1 MTRSGSGATPEA
13 LPIPSSQ
20 LDRYRLRLRQRDRG
34 TVAGA
39 HLIRQRGQ
47 SLEFREFR
55 PYLPGDDIRHVD
67 WRTSARHHRRDE
79 LVVRT
84 FEHEVQ
90 TRVVISIDTRA
101 TMRLPDVAS
110 KLQLARWFAEAMSYI
125 AGRSGDSVALHAL
138 EGGQVVELG
147 SSADRSRIRRALQRI
162 SRPNTPSAPSNGGSP
177 GRARRARDPSTEL
190 RVALRLLKGEERSG
204 VRGPAS
210 DEPGFGAEPRLI
222 WTALERALPPGSVW
236 LVLTDLY
243 FADEADVMSLAARIR
258 NAQQGSRWVVVV
270 DFDSWPCETHRVGH
284 GLYRLDGPGVSAPE
298 LRVRLT
304 SGLLDDVK
312 GRIDERKRRFDRAAA
327 AGGYERLRWT
337 WPAEADPAATA
348 IFREHF
354 FGQEIVRRLVMPDGA
369 R

>member
-67 WRTSARHHRRDE
+67 WRASARHHRRGE

-90 TRVVISIDTRA
+90 TRIVISIDTRA

-138 EGGQVVELG
+138 GRGQVVELG
-147 SSADRSRIRRALQRI
+147 TSADRRRIRHALQRVTA
-162 SRPNTPSAPSNGGSP
+162 PNSTSDASNGWSWP
-177 GRARRARDPSTEL
+177 
-190 RVALRLLKGEERSG
+190 
-204 VRGPAS
+204 
-210 DEPGFGAEPRLI
+210 
-222 WTALERALPPGSVW
+222 ALERALPPGSVW

-243 FADEADVMSLAARIR
+243 FADEADVMSLAARVR
-258 NAQQGSRWVVVV
+258 NAQQGSRWVVVI
-270 DFDSWPCETHRVGH
+270 DFDSWPCETHRVGP

-337 WPAEADPAATA
+337 WPAEADPAAAA
-348 IFREHF
+348 IFRDHF

>member
-1 MTRSGSGATPEA
+1 
-13 LPIPSSQ
+13 
-20 LDRYRLRLRQRDRG
+20 
-34 TVAGA
+34 
-39 HLIRQRGQ
+39 
-47 SLEFREFR
+47 
-55 PYLPGDDIRHVD
+55 LPGDDIRHVD
-67 WRTSARHHRRDE
+67 WRASARYHRHDE

-101 TMRLPDVAS
+101 TMRLPEGAS
-110 KLQLARWFAEAMSYI
+110 KLQLALWFAEAMSYV

-138 EGGQVVELG
+138 ESGQVIELG
-147 SSADRSRIRRALQRI
+147 SSADRWRIRHALQRV
-162 SRPNTPSAPSNGGSP
+162 SLSKAATNG
-177 GRARRARDPSTEL
+177 
-190 RVALRLLKGEERSG
+190 
-204 VRGPAS
+204 
-210 DEPGFGAEPRLI
+210 

-243 FADEADVMSLAARIR
+243 FADEAEVMSLAARVR

-270 DFDSWPCETHRVGH
+270 DFDSWACETHRVGY
-284 GLYRLDGPGVSAPE
+284 GLHRLDVPGSPGGSAPE
-298 LRVRLT
+298 LRVRVT
-304 SGLLDDVK
+304 SNLLDEVK

-327 AGGYERLRWT
+327 AGGYDRLRWT
-337 WPAEADPAATA
+337 WPPEADPAAAA

>member
-67 WRTSARHHRRDE
+67 WRASARYHRRDE

-84 FEHEVQ
+84 FEHEAQ

-101 TMRLPDVAS
+101 TMRLPKVAS
-110 KLQLARWFAEAMSYI
+110 KLQLALWFAEAMSYI

-147 SSADRSRIRRALQRI
+147 SSADRWRVRHALQRV
-162 SRPNTPSAPSNGGSP
+162 SAPKTTKARSNGRSLSAE
-177 GRARRARDPSTEL
+177 ARRA
-190 RVALRLLKGEERSG
+190 K
-204 VRGPAS
+204 
-210 DEPGFGAEPRLI
+210 AE

-243 FADEADVMSLAARIR
+243 FADEAEVMSLAARVR

-270 DFDSWPCETHRVGH
+270 DFDSWACETHRVGH
-284 GLYRLDGPGVSAPE
+284 GLHRLVVPGGPVVSAPE

-304 SGLLDDVK
+304 SGLLNEVK

-327 AGGYERLRWT
+327 AGGYDRLRWT
-337 WPAEADPAATA
+337 WPPEADPAATA

>member
-55 PYLPGDDIRHVD
+55 PYLPGDDVRHVD
-67 WRTSARHHRRDE
+67 WRASARHHRRGE

-138 EGGQVVELG
+138 ERGQVVELG
-147 SSADRSRIRRALQRI
+147 TSTDRWRIRQALQRVCVPTEMSAAANRSSP
-162 SRPNTPSAPSNGGSP
+162 SRAP
-177 GRARRARDPSTEL
+177 RACD
-190 RVALRLLKGEERSG
+190 ERSG

-210 DEPGFGAEPRLI
+210 DEPGFGAEPRRI

-243 FADEADVMSLAARIR
+243 FTDEAEVMSLAARVR

-284 GLYRLDGPGVSAPE
+284 GLYRLEGPGLHPTTHKTRGGGPGVSAPE

-304 SGLLDDVK
+304 SGLLDEVK

-337 WPAEADPAATA
+337 WPADADPAATA

>member
-13 LPIPSSQ
+13 LPIASSQ

-67 WRTSARHHRRDE
+67 WRASARHHHRDE

-84 FEHEVQ
+84 YEHEVQ
-90 TRVVISIDTRA
+90 TRVVISIDTGA

-110 KLQLARWFAEAMSYI
+110 KLQLARWFAEAMAYV
-125 AGRSGDSVALHAL
+125 AARSGDSVALHAL
-138 EGGQVVELG
+138 DRGQVIELG
-147 SSADRSRIRRALQRI
+147 TSADRGRIRHALQRL
-162 SRPNTPSAPSNGGSP
+162 TDLAE
-177 GRARRARDPSTEL
+177 ARRAKADWS
-190 RVALRLLKGEERSG
+190 
-204 VRGPAS
+204 
-210 DEPGFGAEPRLI
+210 
-222 WTALERALPPGSVW
+222 ALERALPPGSVW

-243 FADEADVMSLAARIR
+243 FADDADVMALAARVR
-258 NAQQGSRWVVVV
+258 HAQQGSRWVVVV

-284 GLYRLDGPGVSAPE
+284 GLHRLDGPGVSAPE

-304 SGLLDDVK
+304 SGLLEDVK

-337 WPAEADPAATA
+337 WPAAAEPAATA

>member
-1 MTRSGSGATPEA
+1 MTRSGIGPTLEA
-13 LPIPSSQ
+13 LPVPSSQ

-67 WRTSARHHRRDE
+67 WRASARHRLGE

-90 TRVVISIDTRA
+90 TRVVISIDARE
-101 TMRLPDVAS
+101 TMRLPDVAP
-110 KLQLARWFAEAMSYI
+110 KLQLARWFAEAMAYI

-138 EGGQVVELG
+138 EGGRAIELG
-147 SSADRSRIRRALQRI
+147 SSADRWRIRRALQRV
-162 SRPNTPSAPSNGGSP
+162 SAPTAMSVTSSAGS
-177 GRARRARDPSTEL
+177 
-190 RVALRLLKGEERSG
+190 
-204 VRGPAS
+204 
-210 DEPGFGAEPRLI
+210 
-222 WTALERALPPGSVW
+222 WTALERALPPGSIW
-236 LVLTDLY
+236 LLLTDLY
-243 FADEADVMSLAARIR
+243 FAEEAEVTSIAARVR

-270 DFDSWPCETHRVGH
+270 DFDSWACETYRVGH
-284 GLYRLDGPGVSAPE
+284 GLRRLEGPGVAVPE

-304 SGLLDDVK
+304 SALLEDVK

-327 AGGYERLRWT
+327 ALSL
-337 WPAEADPAATA
+337 
-348 IFREHF
+348 IH
-354 FGQEIVRRLVMPDGA
+354 I
-369 R
+369 

>member
-1 MTRSGSGATPEA
+1 MTRSGNGASPEA
-13 LPIPSSQ
+13 LPVSSSQ

-34 TVAGA
+34 TVAGS

-67 WRTSARHHRRDE
+67 WRASARHHRREE

-101 TMRLPDVAS
+101 TMRMPDVAP
-110 KLQLARWFAEAMSYI
+110 KLQLALWFAEAISYI
-125 AGRSGDSVALHAL
+125 AGRSGDSVALHGLAT
-138 EGGQVVELG
+138 GRVIELG
-147 SSADRSRIRRALQRI
+147 SAADRGRIRQALQRLC
-162 SRPNTPSAPSNGGSP
+162 APKTTS
-177 GRARRARDPSTEL
+177 
-190 RVALRLLKGEERSG
+190 
-204 VRGPAS
+204 GPA
-210 DEPGFGAEPRLI
+210 
-222 WTALERALPPGSVW
+222 WTPLERALPPGSVW

-243 FADEADVMSLAARIR
+243 FAEEAEVMALAARVR

-270 DFDSWPCETHRVGH
+270 DFDSWACETRRVGP
-284 GLYRLDGPGVSAPE
+284 GLHRLDGPGVSAPE

-304 SGLLDDVK
+304 SGLLDDVR

-327 AGGYERLRWT
+327 AGGYDRLRWT
-337 WPAEADPAATA
+337 WPPETDPAPTT

>member
-1 MTRSGSGATPEA
+1 MTRSGNGTAPEA
-13 LPIPSSQ
+13 LPVPSSQ

-39 HLIRQRGQ
+39 HLVRQRGQ

-67 WRTSARHHRRDE
+67 WRASARHHRRDE

-101 TMRLPDVAS
+101 TMRLPEAAS
-110 KLQLARWFAEAMSYI
+110 KLQLALWFAEAMSYI

-138 EGGQVVELG
+138 AGGQVIELG
-147 SSADRSRIRRALQRI
+147 SSADRGRIRRALQRV
-162 SRPNTPSAPSNGGSP
+162 SVVTASSNRRVPAGARQDVT
-177 GRARRARDPSTEL
+177 RAKE
-190 RVALRLLKGEERSG
+190 
-204 VRGPAS
+204 
-210 DEPGFGAEPRLI
+210 GA

-243 FADEADVMSLAARIR
+243 FADEAEVMSLAARVR
-258 NAQQGSRWVVVV
+258 HAQLGSRWVVVV
-270 DFDSWPCETHRVGH
+270 DFDSWACETCRVGY
-284 GLYRLDGPGVSAPE
+284 GLHRLEGPGVSVPE

-312 GRIDERKRRFDRAAA
+312 GRIDARKRRFDRAAA

-337 WPAEADPAATA
+337 WPPEADPAPTA

-354 FGQEIVRRLVMPDGA
+354 FGQEIVCRLVMPDGA

>member
-1 MTRSGSGATPEA
+1 MTRSGSGTPEA
-13 LPIPSSQ
+13 LPLTSSQ
-20 LDRYRLRLRQRDRG
+20 LDRFRLRLRQRDRG

-67 WRTSARHHRRDE
+67 WRASARHHRRDE

-90 TRVVISIDTRA
+90 TRLVISIDTRA
-101 TMRLPDVAS
+101 TMRLPEVAS
-110 KLQLARWFAEAMSYI
+110 KLRLARWFAEAMAYI

-138 EGGQVVELG
+138 ESGRVIELG
-147 SSADRSRIRRALQRI
+147 SSADRSRIRQALQRVCT
-162 SRPNTPSAPSNGGSP
+162 PNRRSP
-177 GRARRARDPSTEL
+177 GRARRAR
-190 RVALRLLKGEERSG
+190 EERSG
-204 VRGPAS
+204 ERSPAS
-210 DEPGFGAEPRLI
+210 EEPGFGAEPRPG
-222 WTALERALPPGSVW
+222 LERTLPPGSVW

-243 FADEADVMSLAARIR
+243 FADEAEVMSLAARVR

-270 DFDSWPCETHRVGH
+270 DFDSWACETHRVGH
-284 GLYRLDGPGVSAPE
+284 GLHRLEGPGVSALE

-304 SGLLDDVK
+304 SGLLDQVK
-312 GRIDERKRRFDRAAA
+312 GRIEERKRRFDRAAA
-327 AGGYERLRWT
+327 AGGYDRLRWT
-337 WPAEADPAATA
+337 WPAAAEPAAA
-348 IFREHF
+348 DIFREHF
-354 FGQEIVRRLVMPDGA
+354 FGQEIVHRLVMPDGA

>member
-1 MTRSGSGATPEA
+1 MTRSGSGGTPEA
-13 LPIPSSQ
+13 LPLPSSQ
-20 LDRYRLRLRQRDRG
+20 LDRYRLRLRQRERG
-34 TVAGA
+34 SVAGA

-67 WRTSARHHRRDE
+67 WRASARHHRRDE

-101 TMRLPDVAS
+101 TMRLPEGAS
-110 KLQLARWFAEAMSYI
+110 KLQLARWFAEAMAYI

-138 EGGQVVELG
+138 ESGKMIELG
-147 SSADRSRIRRALQRI
+147 SSADRRRIRQALRALSER
-162 SRPNTPSAPSNGGSP
+162 SESKGGSK
-177 GRARRARDPSTEL
+177 GRACTP
-190 RVALRLLKGEERSG
+190 
-204 VRGPAS
+204 
-210 DEPGFGAEPRLI
+210 
-222 WTALERALPPGSVW
+222 LERALSPGSVW

-243 FADEADVMSLAARIR
+243 FADEAEVMSLAARVR

-270 DFDSWPCETHRVGH
+270 DFDSWACETHRVGH
-284 GLYRLDGPGVSAPE
+284 GLHRLEGPGVSALE

-304 SGLLDDVK
+304 SGLLDEVK

-327 AGGYERLRWT
+327 AGGYDRLRWT
-337 WPAEADPAATA
+337 WPAAADPAATD

-354 FGQEIVRRLVMPDGA
+354 FGQEIVHRLVRPDGA

>member
-13 LPIPSSQ
+13 LPLPSSQ

-39 HLIRQRGQ
+39 HLVRQRGQ

-67 WRTSARHHRRDE
+67 WRASARHHRRDE

-101 TMRLPDVAS
+101 TMWMPEVAS
-110 KLQLARWFAEAMSYI
+110 KLQLALWFAEAMSYI

-138 EGGQVVELG
+138 EGGQVIELG
-147 SSADRSRIRRALQRI
+147 SSADRWRIRHALQRVGA
-162 SRPNTPSAPSNGGSP
+162 SKAASGSP
-177 GRARRARDPSTEL
+177 RRAR
-190 RVALRLLKGEERSG
+190 
-204 VRGPAS
+204 
-210 DEPGFGAEPRLI
+210 I
-222 WTALERALPPGSVW
+222 WTPLERALPPGSVW

-243 FADEADVMSLAARIR
+243 FADEAEVMSLAARVR

-270 DFDSWPCETHRVGH
+270 DFDSWACETHRVGH
-284 GLYRLDGPGVSAPE
+284 GLRRLEGPGVSTPE

-312 GRIDERKRRFDRAAA
+312 ARIDERKRRFDSAAA
-327 AGGYERLRWT
+327 AGGYERLKWT
-337 WPAEADPAATA
+337 WPPDADPAATA

>member
-67 WRTSARHHRRDE
+67 WRASARYHRRDE

-101 TMRLPDVAS
+101 TMRLPEVAS
-110 KLQLARWFAEAMSYI
+110 KLQLARWFAEAMAYI

-138 EGGQVVELG
+138 ERGQVVELG
-147 SSADRSRIRRALQRI
+147 TSADRWRIRHALQRVTD
-162 SRPNTPSAPSNGGSP
+162 PNSASAASS
-177 GRARRARDPSTEL
+177 GRSFT
-190 RVALRLLKGEERSG
+190 G
-204 VRGPAS
+204 
-210 DEPGFGAEPRLI
+210 
-222 WTALERALPPGSVW
+222 LERALPPGSVW

-243 FADEADVMSLAARIR
+243 FADDAEVMSLAARVR

-284 GLYRLDGPGVSAPE
+284 GLYRLEGPGVSAPE

>member
-1 MTRSGSGATPEA
+1 MTRSGSATPAEA
-13 LPIPSSQ
+13 LPLPSAQ

-67 WRTSARHHRRDE
+67 WRASARHHRRNE

-90 TRVVISIDTRA
+90 TRLVISIDARA
-101 TMRLPDVAS
+101 TMRLPEVAS
-110 KLQLARWFAEAMSYI
+110 KLQLALWFAEAMAYI
-125 AGRSGDSVALHAL
+125 AGRSGDSVALHAI

-147 SSADRSRIRRALQRI
+147 SSADRWRIRRALQRV
-162 SRPNTPSAPSNGGSP
+162 STPKSSGRLPSEARSDMT
-177 GRARRARDPSTEL
+177 RAKE
-190 RVALRLLKGEERSG
+190 GN
-204 VRGPAS
+204 
-210 DEPGFGAEPRLI
+210 

-243 FADEADVMSLAARIR
+243 FADDAEVMSLAARVR

-270 DFDSWPCETHRVGH
+270 DFDSWACETRRVGH
-284 GLYRLDGPGVSAPE
+284 GLHRLDGPGVSAPE

-304 SGLLDDVK
+304 SGLLDEVK
-312 GRIDERKRRFDRAAA
+312 GRIEDRKRRFDRAAA
-327 AGGYERLRWT
+327 AGGYDRLRWT
-337 WPAEADPAATA
+337 WPAEADPSPTA

>member
-1 MTRSGSGATPEA
+1 MTRSGSGPTPEA
-13 LPIPSSQ
+13 LPFPSSQ

-67 WRTSARHHRRDE
+67 WRASARHRPGE

-110 KLQLARWFAEAMSYI
+110 KLHLARWFAEAMAYI
-125 AGRSGDSVALHAL
+125 AGRSGDAVALHAL
-138 EGGQVVELG
+138 EGGQVIELG
-147 SSADRSRIRRALQRI
+147 SSADRWRIRH
-162 SRPNTPSAPSNGGSP
+162 
-177 GRARRARDPSTEL
+177 
-190 RVALRLLKGEERSG
+190 ALRRVCAAKAMSDRSSG
-204 VRGPAS
+204 
-210 DEPGFGAEPRLI
+210 
-222 WTALERALPPGSVW
+222 WTQLERALPPGSVW

-243 FADEADVMSLAARIR
+243 FADEAEVMSLAARIR

-298 LRVRLT
+298 LRVRLA
-304 SGLLDDVK
+304 SGVLDDVK

-327 AGGYERLRWT
+327 AGGYERLKWT
-337 WPAEADPAATA
+337 WPAATDPAPTA

-354 FGQEIVRRLVMPDGA
+354 FGQEIVRRLVMPD
-369 R
+369 RT

>member
-1 MTRSGSGATPEA
+1 MTRSGSGSTTDA
-13 LPIPSSQ
+13 LPIPASQ

-67 WRTSARHHRRDE
+67 WRASARHHRRDQ

-101 TMRLPDVAS
+101 TMRLPEVAS
-110 KLQLARWFAEAMSYI
+110 KLQLALWFAEAMAYI
-125 AGRSGDSVALHAL
+125 AGRSGDSVALHAM
-138 EGGQVVELG
+138 GSGQVIELG
-147 SSADRSRIRRALQRI
+147 SSADRWRIRRALQRV
-162 SRPNTPSAPSNGGSP
+162 SA
-177 GRARRARDPSTEL
+177 ASTE
-190 RVALRLLKGEERSG
+190 A
-204 VRGPAS
+204 RGGTAS
-210 DEPGFGAEPRLI
+210 F
-222 WTALERALPPGSVW
+222 TALERALPPGSVW

-243 FADEADVMSLAARIR
+243 FADEAEVMSLAARVR

-270 DFDSWPCETHRVGH
+270 DFDSWACETHRVGH
-284 GLYRLDGPGVSAPE
+284 GLRRLEGPGVSSPE

-304 SGLLDDVK
+304 PGLLEDVK

-327 AGGYERLRWT
+327 AGGYDRLRWT
-337 WPAEADPAATA
+337 WPADSDPASAD

-354 FGQEIVRRLVMPDGA
+354 FGQEIVRRLVMPDAA

>member
-1 MTRSGSGATPEA
+1 MTRSGNAPTTEP

-39 HLIRQRGQ
+39 HLVRQRGQ

-67 WRTSARHHRRDE
+67 WRASARHHRRDE

-110 KLQLARWFAEAMSYI
+110 KLTIARWFAEAMAYI
-125 AGRSGDSVALHAL
+125 AGRSGDSVALHSL
-138 EGGQVVELG
+138 ETGQVIELG
-147 SSADRSRIRRALQRI
+147 SSGDRWRIRRALARV
-162 SRPNTPSAPSNGGSP
+162 SGST
-177 GRARRARDPSTEL
+177 RT
-190 RVALRLLKGEERSG
+190 
-204 VRGPAS
+204 PAS
-210 DEPGFGAEPRLI
+210 GRSFS
-222 WTALERALPPGSVW
+222 ALERALPPGCVW

-243 FADEADVMSLAARIR
+243 FADEAEVMSLAARVR

-270 DFDSWPCETHRVGH
+270 DFDSWACETHRIGQ
-284 GLYRLDGPGVSAPE
+284 GLRRLEGPGVSTPD
-298 LRVRLT
+298 LRVRFAP
-304 SGLLDDVK
+304 GVLDEVK
-312 GRIDERKRRFDRAAA
+312 GRIDSRKRRFDRAAA
-327 AGGYERLRWT
+327 AGGYDRLRWT
-337 WPAEADPAATA
+337 WPAEANPPATA

-354 FGQEIVRRLVMPDGA
+354 YGQEIIHRLVMPDGS

>member
-1 MTRSGSGATPEA
+1 MTRSGSATPTEA
-13 LPIPSSQ
+13 LPLPSSQ

-67 WRTSARHHRRDE
+67 WRASARHHRRGE

-90 TRVVISIDTRA
+90 TRVVISVDARA
-101 TMRLPDVAS
+101 TMRLPEVAP
-110 KLQLARWFAEAMSYI
+110 KLQLALWFAEAMAYI
-125 AGRSGDSVALHAL
+125 AARSGDSVAVHGID
-138 EGGQVVELG
+138 GGQVVELG
-147 SSADRSRIRRALQRI
+147 SSADRWRIRRALQRV
-162 SRPNTPSAPSNGGSP
+162 SAP
-177 GRARRARDPSTEL
+177 
-190 RVALRLLKGEERSG
+190 K
-204 VRGPAS
+204 PAAKVEWS
-210 DEPGFGAEPRLI
+210 
-222 WTALERALPPGSVW
+222 ALERALPPGSVW

-243 FADEADVMSLAARIR
+243 FADDAEVMALAARVR

-270 DFDSWPCETHRVGH
+270 DFDSWACETHRVGH
-284 GLYRLDGPGVSAPE
+284 GLRRLEGPGVSAPE

-304 SGLLDDVK
+304 SGLLDDVE

-327 AGGYERLRWT
+327 AGGYDRLRWT
-337 WPAEADPAATA
+337 WPAEADPAPTA

>member
-1 MTRSGSGATPEA
+1 MTRSGSGPTPEA
-13 LPIPSSQ
+13 LPVSSSQ
-20 LDRYRLRLRQRDRG
+20 LDRFRLRLRQRDRG

-67 WRTSARHHRRDE
+67 WRASARHHRRDE

-101 TMRLPDVAS
+101 TMRLPDVAP
-110 KLQLARWFAEAMSYI
+110 KLQLARWFAEAMAYI

-147 SSADRSRIRRALQRI
+147 SSADRWRIRQALQRV
-162 SRPNTPSAPSNGGSP
+162 SAPKARVTNGRSW
-177 GRARRARDPSTEL
+177 T
-190 RVALRLLKGEERSG
+190 RLEQ
-204 VRGPAS
+204 
-210 DEPGFGAEPRLI
+210 
-222 WTALERALPPGSVW
+222 ALPPGSVW

-243 FADEADVMSLAARIR
+243 FADEAEVISLAARIR

-270 DFDSWPCETHRVGH
+270 DFDSWACETHRVGH
-284 GLYRLDGPGVSAPE
+284 GLRRLEGPGVSAPE

-304 SGLLDDVK
+304 SGLLDEVK
-312 GRIDERKRRFDRAAA
+312 SRIDERKRRFDRAAA
-327 AGGYERLRWT
+327 AGGYDRLRWA
-337 WPAEADPAATA
+337 WPAEANPAATA
-348 IFREHF
+348 IFREQF
-354 FGQEIVRRLVMPDGA
+354 FGHEIVHRLVMPDAA

>member
-13 LPIPSSQ
+13 LPVPSSQ
-20 LDRYRLRLRQRDRG
+20 LDRFRLRLRQRDRG

-67 WRTSARHHRRDE
+67 WRASARHHRRDE

-90 TRVVISIDTRA
+90 TRVVISLDTRA
-101 TMRLPDVAS
+101 TMRLPEVAP
-110 KLQLARWFAEAMSYI
+110 KLQLARWFAEAMCYI
-125 AGRSGDSVALHAL
+125 AGRSGDSVAVHAL
-138 EGGQVVELG
+138 DSGQVVELG
-147 SSADRSRIRRALQRI
+147 SSADRWRIRRALQRV
-162 SRPNTPSAPSNGGSP
+162 SVAKAASNGRSLSAE
-177 GRARRARDPSTEL
+177 GRTAT
-190 RVALRLLKGEERSG
+190 VN
-204 VRGPAS
+204 
-210 DEPGFGAEPRLI
+210 

-243 FADEADVMSLAARIR
+243 FAGEAEVMALAARVR

-270 DFDSWPCETHRVGH
+270 DFDSWACETHRVGH
-284 GLYRLDGPGVSAPE
+284 GLRRLDGPGVSAPE
-298 LRVRLT
+298 LRVKLT
-304 SGLLDDVK
+304 SGLLDEVK

-327 AGGYERLRWT
+327 AGGYDRLRWT
-337 WPAEADPAATA
+337 WPAEADPTPTA

>member
-34 TVAGA
+34 TIAGA
-39 HLIRQRGQ
+39 HLVRQRGQ

-67 WRTSARHHRRDE
+67 WRASARHHRRDE

-90 TRVVISIDTRA
+90 TRVVISIDNRA
-101 TMRLPDVAS
+101 TMRLPEVAS
-110 KLQLARWFAEAMSYI
+110 KLQLARWFAEAMAYI
-125 AGRSGDSVALHAL
+125 AGRCGDSVALHAL
-138 EGGQVVELG
+138 GTGQVIELG
-147 SSADRSRIRRALQRI
+147 SSADRRRIRSALQRI
-162 SRPNTPSAPSNGGSP
+162 AGPGTTPVSR
-177 GRARRARDPSTEL
+177 
-190 RVALRLLKGEERSG
+190 RSF
-204 VRGPAS
+204 P
-210 DEPGFGAEPRLI
+210 
-222 WTALERALPPGSVW
+222 ALERGLPPGSVW

-243 FADEADVMSLAARIR
+243 FAEEAEVMSLAARVR

-270 DFDSWPCETHRVGH
+270 DFDSWACETHRVGH
-284 GLYRLDGPGVSAPE
+284 GLRRLDGPGVSTPE
-298 LRVRLT
+298 LRVRL
-304 SGLLDDVK
+304 SPGLLDEVK

-327 AGGYERLRWT
+327 AGGYDRLRWT
-337 WPAEADPAATA
+337 WPAEADPPATA

-354 FGQEIVRRLVMPDGA
+354 FGQEIVRRLVMPDGS

>member
-1 MTRSGSGATPEA
+1 MTRSGTGTPPEA

-34 TVAGA
+34 TVAGS

-67 WRTSARHHRRDE
+67 WRASARHRPDE

-101 TMRLPDVAS
+101 TMRLPEVAS

-138 EGGQVVELG
+138 DGGQVIELG
-147 SSADRSRIRRALQRI
+147 SSADRWRIRHALQRMCVPQTATN
-162 SRPNTPSAPSNGGSP
+162 RGPLYGSP
-177 GRARRARDPSTEL
+177 RRARRAR
-190 RVALRLLKGEERSG
+190 EERSG
-204 VRGPAS
+204 VRGMAS
-210 DEPGFGAEPRLI
+210 DAPRFAAEPRLI
-222 WTALERALPPGSVW
+222 WTMLERALPPGSIW

-243 FADEADVMSLAARIR
+243 FADEAEVMSLAARIR

-270 DFDSWPCETHRVGH
+270 DFDSWPCETHRVGQ

-304 SGLLDDVK
+304 SGLLEDVK

-337 WPAEADPAATA
+337 WPAEKDPAATL

>member
-1 MTRSGSGATPEA
+1 
-13 LPIPSSQ
+13 
-20 LDRYRLRLRQRDRG
+20 
-34 TVAGA
+34 VAGA

-67 WRTSARHHRRDE
+67 WRASARYHRRDE

-101 TMRLPDVAS
+101 TMRLPEMAS
-110 KLQLARWFAEAMSYI
+110 KLQLACWFAEAMSYI

-138 EGGQVVELG
+138 DGGQVVELG
-147 SSADRSRIRRALQRI
+147 SSADRWRIRRALQRV
-162 SRPNTPSAPSNGGSP
+162 SALKTTST
-177 GRARRARDPSTEL
+177 GRL
-190 RVALRLLKGEERSG
+190 
-204 VRGPAS
+204 
-210 DEPGFGAEPRLI
+210 

-243 FADEADVMSLAARIR
+243 FADEAEVMSLAARVR

-270 DFDSWPCETHRVGH
+270 DFDSWACETHRVGY
-284 GLYRLDGPGVSAPE
+284 GLHRLDGPGVSAPE

-304 SGLLDDVK
+304 SGLLDEVK

-327 AGGYERLRWT
+327 AGGYDRLRWT
-337 WPAEADPAATA
+337 WPAQADPAASA

>member
-1 MTRSGSGATPEA
+1 MTRSGSGLTPEA

-67 WRTSARHHRRDE
+67 WRASARHHRRGE

-110 KLQLARWFAEAMSYI
+110 KLQLARWFAEAMAYI

-138 EGGQVVELG
+138 ERGQVVELG
-147 SSADRSRIRRALQRI
+147 TSADRWRIRHALQR
-162 SRPNTPSAPSNGGSP
+162 
-177 GRARRARDPSTEL
+177 
-190 RVALRLLKGEERSG
+190 V
-204 VRGPAS
+204 
-210 DEPGFGAEPRLI
+210 
-222 WTALERALPPGSVW
+222 TALES
-236 LVLTDLY
+236 T
-243 FADEADVMSLAARIR
+243 
-258 NAQQGSRWVVVV
+258 
-270 DFDSWPCETHRVGH
+270 
-284 GLYRLDGPGVSAPE
+284 SA
-298 LRVRLT
+298 T
-304 SGLLDDVK
+304 S
-312 GRIDERKRRFDRAAA
+312 
-327 AGGYERLRWT
+327 T
-337 WPAEADPAATA
+337 P
-348 IFREHF
+348 
-354 FGQEIVRRLVMPDGA
+354 
-369 R
+369 

>member
-1 MTRSGSGATPEA
+1 MTRSGNGATPEA
-13 LPIPSSQ
+13 LPLASSQ

-67 WRTSARHHRRDE
+67 WRASARHHRRDE

-90 TRVVISIDTRA
+90 TRVVISIDTRL
-101 TMRLPDVAS
+101 TMRLPEVAP
-110 KLQLARWFAEAMSYI
+110 KLQLACWFAEAMSYI

-138 EGGQVVELG
+138 GSGHVIELG
-147 SSADRSRIRRALQRI
+147 SSGDRWRIRRALQRMCV
-162 SRPNTPSAPSNGGSP
+162 PKATPAAANWGS
-177 GRARRARDPSTEL
+177 
-190 RVALRLLKGEERSG
+190 
-204 VRGPAS
+204 
-210 DEPGFGAEPRLI
+210 
-222 WTALERALPPGSVW
+222 LERALPPGSVW

-243 FADEADVMSLAARIR
+243 FADEADVMSLAARVR
-258 NAQQGSRWVVVV
+258 NAQAGSRWVVVV
-270 DFDSWPCETHRVGH
+270 DFDSWACETHRVGH
-284 GLYRLDGPGVSAPE
+284 GLRRLDGPGVSVPE
-298 LRVRLT
+298 LRVRL
-304 SGLLDDVK
+304 SADLLDEVK
-312 GRIDERKRRFDRAAA
+312 GRIDDRKRRFDRAAA
-327 AGGYERLRWT
+327 AGGYDRLRWT
-337 WPAEADPAATA
+337 WPAEADPAAAA